1 MNLKHDSVIMLPLY
15 NIVVLTAL
23 SINQIPTISNRS
35 ILIGF
40 QLRQIRILRKI
51 FELLKVKK
59 PEMQNKGDKF

>member
-40 QLRQIRILRKI
+40 QLRQICILRKI